1 MTIFCHKRIFM
12 QALNYTS
19 ARNNLKTLID
29 NVCDNNEEVI
39 ITTKNNKTVVMISMD
54 EYNLTHKKLKQDV
67 KDAIK
72 EVENGD
78 FMGIEEAFD
87 LAKKSYRG

>member
-1 MTIFCHKRIFM
+1 M

-29 NVCDNNEEVI
+29 NVCDNNEEII

-54 EYNLTHKKLKQDV
+54 EYNLTHKKLKQDIN
-67 KDAIK
+67 DAIK

-87 LAKKSYRG
+87 LAKKSYRD

>member
-1 MTIFCHKRIFM
+1 M

-54 EYNLTHKKLKQDV
+54 EYNLTHKKLKQDIN
-67 KDAIK
+67 DAIK
-72 EVENGD
+72 EIENDD